1 MLAYPDEKI
10 EASGVV
16 EEVTKKSGEKYY
28 RLVIGY
34 FDSYLSDR
42 RDNEYIKVIKD

>member
-10 EASGVV
+10 EASGTV
-16 EEVTKKSGEKYY
+16 EEVTLISGEKYY

-34 FDSYLSDR
+34 FDSYLNGR
-42 RDNEYIKVIKD
+42 RDNEYIKIDD